1 MYKKII
7 IYLLLMAPFGLL
19 GQEITGRV
27 MSLDSAGN
35 MEDLIGASVVYK
47 PTRAAALTTTG
58 GMFKLSAG
66 KFPGWL
72 VTSYVGFQTDSVWVE
87 KSAFQQIHLWA
98 NTNELYEVRVLANPG
113 QQDNMSLLQREVL
126 TIKTL
131 AKAACCNLSESFET
145 NASVSVNFTDGV
157 TGAKQIQL
165 LGLSGNYVQTNL
177 ENMPS
182 IRGLKS
188 TYGLS
193 YLPGTWIKSI
203 DLSKGVSSVA
213 NGYESM
219 TGGINIELAKPD
231 TSEAYFLNTYVNSQ
245 GRYEVNQQA
254 AHRFNDKLSMGV
266 FTHFSQQAARTDGNQ
281 DGFMDQPLF
290 TFTNVLN
297 RWKYAT
303 DQWIVQWGA
312 SYLHENR
319 VAGQM
324 NFEDLSSNRY
334 LVYGFGSKTSRW
346 EAFSKIARLFQ
357 SKPWKGLGLILNANQ
372 HENDSYFAYKNY
384 RGREQSMYGN
394 LIYQSIIGNTNH
406 GWKAGAS
413 FLYDSYQ
420 ESYIDSAYARTE
432 MVPGFFGEYAL
443 TVPNVLTLVV
453 GQRVDFHNQLGTQWT
468 PRLHLKW
475 DISPDWIFRLSAG
488 KGWRR
493 VNPIAE
499 NMGFLANGRR
509 IQLLGN
515 LSPIEK
521 SWNYGLS
528 LTKNM
533 MLGTRK
539 ANFVFDAYKTDF
551 EQQWIVDMETSGLIR
566 MYSSPGVSYA
576 NSVQLEF
583 NYSPFKRFE
592 IKAAYRWQDVQS
604 DYISSNGSLSRLAK
618 PFVNKER
625 VLVNLGYE
633 TSMSKWKFD
642 LTWQWNGERRIPNAT
657 AGHSH
662 EPNSPLVTAPAFSTI
677 YAQVTRQFKKW
688 EWYVGGENLSNFTQ
702 TNPLMNAADP
712 FSRYFDATMVWG
724 PIVGRMI
731 YSGIRFKIK

>member
-1 MYKKII
+1 M
-7 IYLLLMAPFGLL
+7 
-19 GQEITGRV
+19 
-27 MSLDSAGN
+27 
-35 MEDLIGASVVYK
+35 
-47 PTRAAALTTTG
+47 
-58 GMFKLSAG
+58 
-66 KFPGWL
+66 
-72 VTSYVGFQTDSVWVE
+72 
-87 KSAFQQIHLWA
+87 
-98 NTNELYEVRVLANPG
+98 
-113 QQDNMSLLQREVL
+113 
-126 TIKTL
+126 
-131 AKAACCNLSESFET
+131 
-145 NASVSVNFTDGV
+145 
-157 TGAKQIQL
+157 
-165 LGLSGNYVQTNL
+165 
-177 ENMPS
+177 
-182 IRGLKS
+182 
-188 TYGLS
+188 
-193 YLPGTWIKSI
+193 
-203 DLSKGVSSVA
+203 
-213 NGYESM
+213 
-219 TGGINIELAKPD
+219 
-231 TSEAYFLNTYVNSQ
+231 
-245 GRYEVNQQA
+245 
-254 AHRFNDKLSMGV
+254 
-266 FTHFSQQAARTDGNQ
+266 
-281 DGFMDQPLF
+281 
-290 TFTNVLN
+290 
-297 RWKYAT
+297 
-303 DQWIVQWGA
+303 
-312 SYLHENR
+312 
-319 VAGQM
+319 
-324 NFEDLSSNRY
+324 
-334 LVYGFGSKTSRW
+334 
-346 EAFSKIARLFQ
+346 
-357 SKPWKGLGLILNANQ
+357 
-372 HENDSYFAYKNY
+372 
-384 RGREQSMYGN
+384 
-394 LIYQSIIGNTNH
+394 
-406 GWKAGAS
+406 
-413 FLYDSYQ
+413 
-420 ESYIDSAYARTE
+420 
-432 MVPGFFGEYAL
+432 
-443 TVPNVLTLVV
+443 
-453 GQRVDFHNQLGTQWT
+453 
-468 PRLHLKW
+468 
-475 DISPDWIFRLSAG
+475 
-488 KGWRR
+488 
-493 VNPIAE
+493 NPIAE

-533 MLGTRK
+533 MLGSRK

-592 IKAAYRWQDVQS
+592 IKAAYRWRDVQS